1 MRCHADF
8 DTLGF
13 DLCASCAQ
21 AMDLSEAE
29 YQAFGSG
36 IAALAA
42 QRERKPRDFE
52 AFQAFLERNGPYGCI
67 IDGANA
73 ALFGQNFEEGGFS
86 FDQIKAVIAQ
96 LQEERPHLR
105 PLVVRSGGQFTCLLH
120 PHCPDWTNDH
130 LQQEHSKCEKALSGI
145 LGSAG
150 GHYSYSTLH
159 ISLSSYVP

>member
-1 MRCHADF
+1 
-8 DTLGF
+8 
-13 DLCASCAQ
+13 
-21 AMDLSEAE
+21 MDLSEAE

-96 LQEERPHLR
+96 LQEECPHLR